1 MIKETLKL
9 LFIDNCTMQEAAEN
23 LGINQN
29 AIKDR
34 LIMLQH
40 MGYIR
45 ELCNNVGPKTS
56 ACCSCSAASTCSTD
70 GRGFEGKAYQ
80 LTEKG
85 ERICCK

>member
-45 ELCNNVGPKTS
+45 ELCNNAGPKTS

-70 GRGFEGKAYQ
+70 GGGFEGKAYQ